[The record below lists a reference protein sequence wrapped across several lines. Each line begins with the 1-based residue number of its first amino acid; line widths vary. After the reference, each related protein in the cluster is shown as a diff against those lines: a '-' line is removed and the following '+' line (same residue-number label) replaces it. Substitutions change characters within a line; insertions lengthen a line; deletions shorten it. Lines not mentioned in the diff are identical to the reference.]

1 MAWIMG
7 YIKHFDGR
15 LKDGALYIGWV
26 DSKTAEPV
34 DDKDVKGRYQKDVL
48 QHAGVRLIE
57 RELFRGYDPQ
67 KQVFNPETEL
77 IHDLEPIEV
86 AESEAHKFKLQ
97 HGDKCDVWAGEG
109 GQ

>member
-1 MAWIMG
+1 MEHFSVVVTSCLRRQIPFPCLWSWWQTGGIEMAWIMG

-48 QHAGVRLIE
+48 QHAGVRLIGM
-57 RELFRGYDPQ
+57 FG
-67 KQVFNPETEL
+67 FT
-77 IHDLEPIEV
+77 
-86 AESEAHKFKLQ
+86 SCAHLT
-97 HGDKCDVWAGEG
+97 
-109 GQ
+109 